1 MELLVSLLILLLVI
15 GVVYWIASALL
26 PHPIPLIVLVVGVIV
41 LLLWLVGNV
50 DSINLG
56 DGHR

>member
-15 GVVYWIASALL
+15 GVVYWIAAALL

-50 DSINLG
+50 DTV
-56 DGHR
+56 GHR

>member
-1 MELLVSLLILLLVI
+1 MELLVFLLVFILILGL
-15 GVVYWIASALL
+15 VYWVAAQVL
-26 PHPIPLIVLVVGVIV
+26 PPPFPAVILIIGVIV
-41 LLLWLVGNV
+41 LLLWLVGSA

>member
-15 GVVYWIASALL
+15 GVVYWVAAALL

-41 LLLWLVGNV
+41 LLLWLVGHV
-50 DSINLG
+50 DTLG
-56 DGHR
+56 HA